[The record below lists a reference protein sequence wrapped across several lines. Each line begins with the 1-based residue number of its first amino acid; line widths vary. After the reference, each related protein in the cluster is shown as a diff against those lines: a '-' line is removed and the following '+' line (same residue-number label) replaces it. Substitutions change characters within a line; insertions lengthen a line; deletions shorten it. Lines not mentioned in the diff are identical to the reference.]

1 MRNILFQFFFVLKYS
16 SFVNSCS
23 CYSLKNDFPFYFRM
37 GDTYEYSDIQN
48 KKIPSSKNI
57 FFRDQ
62 QSFHRSTYVLS
73 HRRFSTFIK
82 FLPLKIS
89 SKSSIFVYSLKC
101 EMRKRIEI
109 MHDQFFS
116 MQISKE
122 THTYIYTYNNL
133 YNLRLRNSLKCEKII
148 GIDIFEIFEKI
159 LLRRFELKL
168 KNLLEQRM
176 CTFVHSCVW
185 RKGDDTFHRC
195 YSI

>member
-1 MRNILFQFFFVLKYS
+1 M
-16 SFVNSCS
+16 NSYS

-62 QSFHRSTYVLS
+62 QIPSFHRSTYVLS

-122 THTYIYTYNNL
+122 THTYIYIYNNL

-176 CTFVHSCVW
+176 CTYIRAFGVKVTI
-185 RKGDDTFHRC
+185 RFTAAIPFNHRYRTSF
-195 YSI
+195 YSIL